1 MKKRVLFGVCGLLA
15 KMTHMPVI
23 LIRIIFLA
31 FLFSSARF
39 AICLYLAGIFV
50 RYMLYVIVFW
60 DNQRVDLDS
69 GWEFDVEIDN
79 NLEEKEAIIMKEKS
93 LSTRVVKEVEII

>member
-69 GWEFDVEIDN
+69 GLEFDVEIDN
-79 NLEEKEAIIMKEKS
+79 NLEEKEAIIVKEKS

>member
-1 MKKRVLFGVCGLLA
+1 MKKRVLFGVCGLFA
-15 KMTHMPVI
+15 KITGLPVI

-39 AICLYLAGIFV
+39 ALCLYTAGIFV
-50 RYMLYVIVFW
+50 RYMLYVMVFW
-60 DNQRVDLDS
+60 DNQRADLDS
-69 GWEFDVEIDN
+69 EWEFDSDAK
-79 NLEEKEAIIMKEKS
+79 EKETIIVEDKY

>member
-60 DNQRVDLDS
+60 DNQRADLDS

-79 NLEEKEAIIMKEKS
+79 NLEEKEAIIVKEKS

>member
-69 GWEFDVEIDN
+69 GLEFDVQIDN
-79 NLEEKEAIIMKEKS
+79 NFEDKETIIVKEKS

>member
-69 GWEFDVEIDN
+69 GWEFDLEIDN
-79 NLEEKEAIIMKEKS
+79 NLEGKEAIIVKEKS

>member
-1 MKKRVLFGVCGLLA
+1 
-15 KMTHMPVI
+15 MPVS
-23 LIRIIFLA
+23 LIRILFLA

-69 GWEFDVEIDN
+69 GWEFDVQIDN
-79 NLEEKEAIIMKEKS
+79 NFEDKETIIVEEKS

>member
-1 MKKRVLFGVCGLLA
+1 
-15 KMTHMPVI
+15 MTHMPVI

-79 NLEEKEAIIMKEKS
+79 NLEEKEAIIVKEKS

>member
-79 NLEEKEAIIMKEKS
+79 NLEEKEAIIVKEKS

>member
-1 MKKRVLFGVCGLLA
+1 
-15 KMTHMPVI
+15 
-23 LIRIIFLA
+23 
-31 FLFSSARF
+31 
-39 AICLYLAGIFV
+39 
-50 RYMLYVIVFW
+50 MLYVIVFW

>member
-1 MKKRVLFGVCGLLA
+1 MKKRVLFGVCGLFA
-15 KMTHMPVI
+15 KMTGMPVI

-31 FLFSSARF
+31 FLFSAARF
-39 AICLYLAGIFV
+39 ALCLYIAGIFV

-69 GWEFDVEIDN
+69 GWEFDVQIDN
-79 NLEEKEAIIMKEKS
+79 NLEDKKTIIVEEKS

>member
-1 MKKRVLFGVCGLLA
+1 MKKRILFGVCGLLA

>member
-69 GWEFDVEIDN
+69 GWELDVQIDN
-79 NLEEKEAIIMKEKS
+79 NFEDKETIIVEEKS

>member
-60 DNQRVDLDS
+60 DNQIVDLDS
-69 GWEFDVEIDN
+69 GWEFDVQIDN
-79 NLEEKEAIIMKEKS
+79 NFEDKETIIVKEKS

>member
-69 GWEFDVEIDN
+69 GWEFDVQIDN
-79 NLEEKEAIIMKEKS
+79 NFEDKETIIVKEKS
-93 LSTRVVKEVEII
+93 LSTRVVKEAEII

>member
-1 MKKRVLFGVCGLLA
+1 
-15 KMTHMPVI
+15 MPVI

-79 NLEEKEAIIMKEKS
+79 NLEEKEAIIVKEKS

>member
-1 MKKRVLFGVCGLLA
+1 MKKRVLFGVCGLFA
-15 KMTHMPVI
+15 KITGLPVI

-31 FLFSSARF
+31 FLFRSARF

-69 GWEFDVEIDN
+69 RWEFDVEIDN
-79 NLEEKEAIIMKEKS
+79 NLEEKEAIIVKEKS

>member
-79 NLEEKEAIIMKEKS
+79 NFEEKEAIIVKEKS

>member
-1 MKKRVLFGVCGLLA
+1 MKRRVLFGVCGLLA

-79 NLEEKEAIIMKEKS
+79 NLEEKEAIIVKEKS

>member
-39 AICLYLAGIFV
+39 AIRLYLAGIFV

-79 NLEEKEAIIMKEKS
+79 NLEEKEAIIVKEKS

>member
-69 GWEFDVEIDN
+69 RWEFDVEIDN
-79 NLEEKEAIIMKEKS
+79 VLEDKETIIVEEKS

>member
-1 MKKRVLFGVCGLLA
+1 LKKRVLFGVCGLLA

-79 NLEEKEAIIMKEKS
+79 NLEEKEAIIVKEKS

>member
-69 GWEFDVEIDN
+69 RWEFDVEIDN
-79 NLEEKEAIIMKEKS
+79 NLEEKEAIIVKEKS

>member
-15 KMTHMPVI
+15 KMTNMPVI

-39 AICLYLAGIFV
+39 AICLYLAGIFI

-69 GWEFDVEIDN
+69 GWEFDVQIDN
-79 NLEEKEAIIMKEKS
+79 NFEDKETIIVKEKS

>member
-79 NLEEKEAIIMKEKS
+79 NLEEKEAIIVKDKS